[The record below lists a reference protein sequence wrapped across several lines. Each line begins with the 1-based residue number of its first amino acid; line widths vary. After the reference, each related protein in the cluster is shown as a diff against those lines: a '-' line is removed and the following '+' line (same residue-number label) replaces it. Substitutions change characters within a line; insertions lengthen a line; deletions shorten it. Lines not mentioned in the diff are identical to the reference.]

1 MSNSRSGD
9 RNQFASQSGKK
20 YCKVCNTHIDDN
32 PIALQHHYSGNRHA
46 WNVREQ
52 LDKQRK
58 EKNHVAG
65 TQRREERE
73 IQRMQRRAGIAVTP
87 SSSSS
92 SNAHIPYVRGICYDF
107 QKGACMNGD
116 DCRYR
121 HVLEGSLEA
130 SMPEIRKGKDTG
142 SSLDPSGVGV
152 EVGGRHWAQA
162 MEGDGEDD
170 EDEDEEV
177 DEEEVRGSYVMDGR
191 VYLVGEKHPEKMCVG
206 LMVEVVVG
214 GEYDEEE
221 EEEDSGGGGGGG
233 GGDGEGEEEEE
244 VEMSPWTSAVVTSV
258 MYTGGSIT
266 EAAAVAAEE
275 AATAAKDGTADKTT
289 GQKDSLL
296 SRQWRYKIQLL
307 NGVDVGTVRD
317 VLLEDVRVPC
327 APPPPPVDE
336 RNQIHVD
343 DVEMMLSERN
353 MDTGLGGWEVAEV
366 VEEMVV
372 EEEEVEVEEDELRRD
387 ATVQLGLSSSSS
399 SSSSMVGKKRGRSDR
414 KLNSGRSGGGVFG
427 GDSDEEEEE
436 RVTSSK
442 QGESG
447 GGGSGGVYGGF
458 KVGLSLKKKNL
469 LKSDGSD
476 GSGNGVAAAVKVT
489 FKKRGKKKKKK

>member
-46 WNVREQ
+46 RNVREQ

-73 IQRMQRRAGIAVTP
+73 IQRMQRRAGIAVTL

-92 SNAHIPYVRGICYDF
+92 SSSSDHVPYVRGICYDF

-116 DCRYR
+116 GCRYR

-130 SMPEIRKGKDTG
+130 SMPEMRRDKDTG

-162 MEGDGEDD
+162 VEGDGENDD
-170 EDEDEEV
+170 EEDEDEEV
-177 DEEEVRGSYVMDGR
+177 DEEEVRGSYVIDGR

-221 EEEDSGGGGGGG
+221 EEEENSGGGGGGG
-233 GGDGEGEEEEE
+233 GGGEEEEEVE

-275 AATAAKDGTADKTT
+275 AAAAAKDGTVDKTT

-296 SRQWRYKIQLL
+296 SRQWRYKVQLL
-307 NGVDVGTVRD
+307 NGADVGTVRD

-353 MDTGLGGWEVAEV
+353 MDTGLGGWEVAEGVEV
-366 VEEMVV
+366 VEEGVEEVV
-372 EEEEVEVEEDELRRD
+372 EEEEEEELRRD
-387 ATVQLGLSSSSS
+387 GTVQLGLSSSSS
-399 SSSSMVGKKRGRSDR
+399 SIVGKKRGRSDR

-436 RVTSSK
+436 RVTSSNRG
-442 QGESG
+442 GE
-447 GGGSGGVYGGF
+447 GGSVYGGF
-458 KVGLSLKKKNL
+458 KVGLSLNKKNL
-469 LKSDGSD
+469 LQSDGSD
-476 GSGNGVAAAVKVT
+476 GSGVAAAAKVT